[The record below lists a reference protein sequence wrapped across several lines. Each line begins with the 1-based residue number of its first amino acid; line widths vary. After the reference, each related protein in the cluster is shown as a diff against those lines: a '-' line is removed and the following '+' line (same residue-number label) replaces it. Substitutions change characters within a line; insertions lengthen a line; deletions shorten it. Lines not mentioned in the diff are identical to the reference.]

1 MEVIRKPSSTR
12 STMSKESTPR
22 NPDLQGEGNRDADRQ
37 YREAAERHAK
47 SGKSEA
53 EGRAAEEA
61 LEGDESKTLADAEKA
76 GKAGPKAPARH

>member
-1 MEVIRKPSSTR
+1 
-12 STMSKESTPR
+12 MSNQSTPR
-22 NPDLQGEGNRDADRQ
+22 NPDLQGEGNRDADRE

-61 LEGDESKTLADAEKA
+61 LEGDEAKELADAEKA
-76 GKAGPKAPARH
+76 GKAGPKPSARH

>member
-1 MEVIRKPSSTR
+1 MGNRIRSAST
-12 STMSKESTPR
+12 
-22 NPDLQGEGNRDADRQ
+22 PDLQGEGNRDADRE

-61 LEGDESKTLADAEKA
+61 LEGDEAESARATLKEA
-76 GKAGPKAPARH
+76 GKARA